1 MSCLEVCH
9 LVSKHWDISRYLPV
23 TNLQFNLVMRE
34 NELYNSVILTLLDLF
49 LWHRYGPCGKLS
61 ILVYLN

>member
-9 LVSKHWDISRYLPV
+9 LVSKHWYIPRHLPV

-34 NELYNSVILTLLDLF
+34 SELHNFSYFNFVGFIFMVHVVNSPF
-49 LWHRYGPCGKLS
+49 
-61 ILVYLN
+61 

>member
-23 TNLQFNLVMRE
+23 TNLQFNLVMKE
-34 NELYNSVILTLLDLF
+34 NELYNFSYFNFVGFIF
-49 LWHRYGPCGKLS
+49 MAQIWS
-61 ILVYLN
+61 MW